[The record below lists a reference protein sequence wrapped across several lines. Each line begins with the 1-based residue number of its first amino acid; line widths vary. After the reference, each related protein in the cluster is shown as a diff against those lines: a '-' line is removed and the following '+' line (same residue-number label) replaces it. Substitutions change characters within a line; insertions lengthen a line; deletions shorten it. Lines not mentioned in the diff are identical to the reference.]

1 MNIKEML
8 EAARK
13 AQSLAAAAVAA
24 EANEA
29 NVKALEDANAE
40 VADLER
46 MLKKAQGQ
54 TADMESS
61 STTTAPRS
69 AGSLGERFVKAA
81 PYVEFAKAHPSGAH
95 SRENISLNPTRVGS
109 LDEYM
114 GGRKAITTGVAHL
127 ATERYPLIDQVVRPE
142 LSLLDLISRGRTG
155 STAIDYLQVT
165 SVTRNAAIVK
175 ENTGDAG
182 TDQLKPISQLATA
195 LETAKVFGYADGY
208 EVTNQLLSD
217 APALASFLDNEFR
230 YSLSAVIQDKLLNGS
245 GTNGEPRGLLNTT
258 GVQQQAFTTGPTV
271 RPLIEAVRKAKTKVK
286 RAGGTSTAVLLNP
299 EDDEAIDL
307 LADENGRYFSNG
319 PFGSGPSTLWGLP
332 RVLDESI
339 DPGTA
344 IVGEFRQIALLD
356 YEGLSVVAFNQHKD
370 FAQRNLTYVRAELRA
385 MQAIWRPSRF
395 VVIDAA

>member
-46 MLKKAQGQ
+46 MLSKAQSQ

-81 PYVEFAKAHPSGAH
+81 PYAEFAKAHPHGAQT
-95 SRENISLNPTRVGS
+95 REHISLNPTRVGS

-114 GGRKAITTGVAHL
+114 GGRKAITTDVARL

-182 TDQLKPISQLATA
+182 TDQLKPISTLATA
-195 LETAKVFGYADGY
+195 LETAKVVGYADGY

-258 GVQQQAFTTGPTV
+258 GVQQQSFTPGPNV

-319 PFGSGPSTLWGLP
+319 PFGVGPSTLWGLP

-344 IVGEFRQIALLD
+344 IVGEFQQIALLD

-385 MQAIWRPSRF
+385 MQAIWRPARF